1 MNRQFPDFR
10 DTLEWNLVER
20 ATYQA
25 PVTATPINDRLPAR
39 QWFIQDSHVLIIG
52 VSSVSARS
60 TWRTGG
66 WAAQILPFSPSTTS
80 QFTAAVQSDKRWL
93 RLNAPTLVVFPKM
106 LPAYLLEL
114 SFPYWFDDVSVE
126 IWRYDGRDL
135 DTFERL
141 DQLEANINT
150 L

>member
-10 DTLEWNLVER
+10 DTLEWNLVAR

-25 PVTATPINDRLPAR
+25 SQNVNVNDRLPSR
-39 QWFIQDSHVLIIG
+39 TYLIEHSHVLIIG
-52 VSSVSARS
+52 VSSQSARS

-80 QFTAAVQSDKRWL
+80 QFVAAVQSSRRWL
-93 RLNAPTLVVFPKM
+93 RLHSPTLVVFPKV
-106 LPAYLLEL
+106 LPTYFLEL
-114 SFPYWFDDVSVE
+114 SFPYWFNDVSVE
-126 IWRYDGRDL
+126 IWRYDGRDF

-141 DQLEANINT
+141 DQLEANLNHF
-150 L
+150 